1 MNFTTVLKF
10 NLVFHALKP
19 ISAVVSH
26 FNSHLAPAGVVILHP
41 PTKVLSC
48 CLIRPSW
55 IEVYSARIIENTS
68 VVLLYSIYQRFGYCQ
83 WKACI
88 ENTIFQNINK
98 RLHTFGSKM
107 DTFFFLPLYST
118 LNWKTN
124 NNVKGLPIPLRI
136 NGLLHSPMQISM
148 TVISLLNVATN
159 LKKTTNLV
167 QIKYWAASLSPQD
180 HTHWLEYA
188 SCTTKRYISQAR
200 DTTGDLFL
208 APKLQVQWS
217 LVC

>member
-107 DTFFFLPLYST
+107 DTFFFYLYI
-118 LNWKTN
+118 LHWIERLIIMWKGYQSHWESMAYFTA
-124 NNVKGLPIPLRI
+124 LCRFLW
-136 NGLLHSPMQISM
+136 LWSHCWMWQQI
-148 TVISLLNVATN
+148 
-159 LKKTTNLV
+159 
-167 QIKYWAASLSPQD
+167 
-180 HTHWLEYA
+180 
-188 SCTTKRYISQAR
+188 
-200 DTTGDLFL
+200 
-208 APKLQVQWS
+208 
-217 LVC
+217 